1 MCNDSFS
8 TSDYVAS
15 NYFWLIEENYMYK
28 DFIKLCPSIHLDGL
42 KKTAENLSHNG
53 RSLGG
58 VLYAQMG
65 GSMLKI
71 F

>member
-1 MCNDSFS
+1 M
-8 TSDYVAS
+8 S
-15 NYFWLIEENYMYK
+15 NYFWLIEEKYSLRI
-28 DFIKLCPSIHLDGL
+28 FIKLCPSIHLDGL
-42 KKTAENLSHNG
+42 KKITENLSHNG

-65 GSMLKI
+65 RSMLNI